1 MSTLKS
7 PIVMVVELV
16 GISIIMISR
25 NGNEKWCV
33 HLRWF
38 INCNYVQSLFYVYI
52 EKTNNSSPEIVFEN
66 VCNKKIFL
74 SYNIIMPC

>member
-1 MSTLKS
+1 MLKS

-25 NGNEKWCV
+25 NGNEKWVV

-38 INCNYVQSLFYVYI
+38 INCNYVQSLLCVYI
-52 EKTNNSSPEIVFEN
+52 EKTNNSAPEIVFEN
-66 VCNKKIFL
+66 VCNKNIFL